1 MVLKRRARLP
11 GQAKKQKT
19 KNGKKSRPENKSWV
33 GRKLNPCEH
42 DYLRSTREVV
52 STAPWTNLFFS
63 EILLL
68 FVEKLFVV
76 NVLLSSLGIAQE
88 FLTGC
93 PRIGHDL
100 LR

>member
-33 GRKLNPCEH
+33 RIKLNPCEH

-52 STAPWTNLFFS
+52 STAPWTNLFFP
-63 EILLL
+63 EILFL

-76 NVLLSSLGIAQE
+76 NVLLKHTLQKTKHELERKIFEQNA
-88 FLTGC
+88 L
-93 PRIGHDL
+93 
-100 LR
+100 